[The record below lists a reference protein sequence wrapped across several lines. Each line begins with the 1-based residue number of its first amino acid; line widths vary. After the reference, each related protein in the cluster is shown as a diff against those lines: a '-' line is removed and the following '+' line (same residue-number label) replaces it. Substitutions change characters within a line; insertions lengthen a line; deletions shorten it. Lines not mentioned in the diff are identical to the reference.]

1 MYRTAF
7 RRSGEH
13 MSLRCEASRTQG
25 NLSEVHPDLQA
36 VARRAIELCKERGLD
51 FICTDGCRTFEEQRH
66 FVSTGK
72 SKTMNSRHL
81 GGLAIDVAAFKDG
94 KCEYRWEDQ
103 KELWEVFL
111 EAANEL
117 GIPIEW
123 GGNWKTFK
131 DTPHI
136 QLSKEAYPDALSV

>member
-1 MYRTAF
+1 MTCQCEKP
-7 RRSGEH
+7 RS
-13 MSLRCEASRTQG
+13 QG
-25 NLSEVHPDLQA
+25 NLHEVHEDLQA

-66 FVSTGK
+66 FVATGK

-81 GGLAIDVAAFKDG
+81 GGLAIDVAAYKNG
-94 KCEYRWEDQ
+94 KCEYEFEDQ
-103 KELWEVFL
+103 KELWLVFK
-111 EAANEL
+111 EAADEL

-123 GGNWKTFK
+123 GGNWKNFK

-136 QLSKEAYPDALSV
+136 QLAKEQYPDVLAT